1 MCNEMIYL
9 KRIFLFYL
17 ILRNAAKL
25 TSPLFWVNILIVPGV
40 DNFVFSHNM
49 VLNLLQE
56 VLKIISYEALVV
68 DIILRVVLRVA
79 IEERLE
85 ASFSLFSLLFLTLLP
100 SDLLLADALEPADL
114 GLGGLLSFFSFF
126 SCTFSS
132 RLLLLGCFV
141 IERLIKLINSCLF
154 LLLFLLS

>member
-85 ASFSLFSLLFLTLLP
+85 ASFSLFSLLVLTLLP

-126 SCTFSS
+126 GCTFSS